1 MTTPQGYHALS
12 VDHSRAA
19 EVLHVDAFA
28 FAFTVPEKDA
38 GFIHDILPWDRTRA
52 IEVVDP
58 LRGRVGTLAA
68 VHASF
73 AFKTRVPGGR
83 EVATA
88 GLSWVG
94 VHPGHR
100 RRGLLR
106 AMIHDHFSRSLAR
119 GEVISTL
126 FAAETQIY
134 QRFGYGLA
142 ATEARVQLGRGVD
155 IRPLEG
161 SDALSVEIDSAS
173 LERHGDEIRSIQSR
187 MARPGTVTTLAP
199 QTLADILMDLEI
211 DREGGEE
218 LRIAVV
224 RDGADPVAWA
234 LFQRKGDWGDSGP
247 DGKVRV
253 RAWGALDA
261 ASTVRLWGV
270 LVDFDLM
277 ATTYAG
283 KFALDDP
290 LLLRL
295 KDIRSAKVAVAD
307 NLWVRILDVAEAL
320 QARGYAAECD
330 VTIHLEDAFLPLN
343 AGVWR
348 IHVASG
354 EARVTRDDGADPA
367 SADLRIDIQELG
379 AAYLGGTTITELLRA
394 GLVDE
399 RTPGTAAELS
409 RAMASDIKP
418 VANFGF

>member
-1 MTTPQGYHALS
+1 MNTPQGYRLIS
-12 VDHSRAA
+12 VDESRAR

-38 GFIHDILPWDRTRA
+38 GFIHEILPWDRTRA
-52 IEVVDP
+52 IEVADP
-58 LRGRVGTLAA
+58 MRGTEGTLAA

-73 AFKTRVPGGR
+73 KFGTRVPGGR
-83 EVATA
+83 EVPTS

-106 AMIHDHFSRSLAR
+106 AMIGDHFARSLAR

-134 QRFGYGLA
+134 QRFGYGMA
-142 ATEARVQLGRGVD
+142 ATEARVQLGRGAEV
-155 IRPLEG
+155 RPLPG
-161 SDALSVEIDSAS
+161 SEDLIVEVDSAS
-173 LERHGDEIRSIQSR
+173 LERHGDAIASIQSR
-187 MARPGTVTTLAP
+187 MSRPGTVTTLAP
-199 QTLADILMDLEI
+199 QSLADILMDLEI
-211 DREGGEE
+211 DREGSEE
-218 LRIAVV
+218 LRIALV

-234 LFQRKGDWGDSGP
+234 LFQRKQDWADSGP

-261 ASTVRLWGV
+261 AATMRLWGV
-270 LVDFDLM
+270 LADFDLM
-277 ATTYAG
+277 SSTHAG

-295 KDIRSAKVAVAD
+295 KDFRSAKVTIAD
-307 NLWVRILDVAEAL
+307 NLWVRILDVSEAL
-320 QARGYAAECD
+320 EARGYAADCD
-330 VTIHLEDAFLPLN
+330 VTVQIDDAFLPHN

-348 IHVASG
+348 VHVAAG
-354 EARVTRDDGADPA
+354 EASVTRDDTTDPA
-367 SADLRIDIQELG
+367 SADLRLDIQELG
-379 AAYLGGTTITELLRA
+379 AVYLGGTTVMELVRA
-394 GLVDE
+394 RLADE

-409 RAMASDIKP
+409 SAMASDVKP
-418 VANFGF
+418 LANFGF